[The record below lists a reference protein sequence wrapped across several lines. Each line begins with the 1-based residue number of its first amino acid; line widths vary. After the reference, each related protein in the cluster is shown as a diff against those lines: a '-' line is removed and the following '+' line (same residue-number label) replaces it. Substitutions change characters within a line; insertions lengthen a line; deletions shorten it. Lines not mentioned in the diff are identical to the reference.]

1 MPRQSPAAQLGIGRV
16 AGRRRFD
23 ECSINRGREYTMGAK
38 EFVSENVIAVS
49 FAEDSRA
56 YEALTTLKEL
66 GAQGQ
71 INVEQVAVVSRDDD
85 GRIEVKDQV
94 GDESLAGTASGGLV
108 GVLVGILGGPFGVLL
123 GGATGLFVG
132 SLFDLAD
139 AEESDSVLTE
149 ISKTAQVGHTAL
161 LAHVIEPSAEVVDA
175 AMAKLSGT
183 VLRRPVYEV
192 EAEIAEAQE
201 AQREAKK
208 QARKQLRDARFKKNR
223 DEAHEKVE
231 ELKAKLH
238 GDRKTATT
246 SS

>member
-1 MPRQSPAAQLGIGRV
+1 MPGARLGIARF
-16 AGRRRFD
+16 AGARRFD
-23 ECSINRGREYTMGAK
+23 ECSINRGTEYTMGANA
-38 EFVSENVIAVS
+38 FVNENVIAVS
-49 FAEDSRA
+49 FAEDSKA
-56 YEALTTLKEL
+56 YEALTTIKEL

-71 INVEQVAVVSRDDD
+71 INVEQVAVVTRDDD
-85 GRIEVKDQV
+85 GRVQVKDQV
-94 GDESLAGTASGGLV
+94 GDDSLAGTAGGGLV
-108 GVLVGILGGPFGVLL
+108 GVLVGILGGPLGVLL

-161 LAHVIEPSAEVVDA
+161 LAHVIEPSPEVVDN

-208 QARKQLRDARFKKNR
+208 QARKHLREARFKKNR

-238 GDRKTATT
+238 GDRKPATT
-246 SS
+246 SA

>member
-1 MPRQSPAAQLGIGRV
+1 
-16 AGRRRFD
+16 
-23 ECSINRGREYTMGAK
+23 MGAN

-49 FAEDSRA
+49 FAEDSKA

-231 ELKAKLH
+231 ELKAKLR
-238 GDRKTATT
+238 GDRKPATT

>member
-1 MPRQSPAAQLGIGRV
+1 
-16 AGRRRFD
+16 
-23 ECSINRGREYTMGAK
+23 MGTD
-38 EFVSENVIAVS
+38 EFVNENVIAVS
-49 FAEDSRA
+49 FAEDSKA
-56 YEALTTLKEL
+56 YEALTTLNEL

-71 INVEQVAVVSRDDD
+71 INVEQVTVVTRDDD
-85 GRIEVKDQV
+85 GRVEVKDQA
-94 GDESLAGTASGGLV
+94 GDDSLAGTASGGLV
-108 GVLVGILGGPFGVLL
+108 GVLVGILGGPLGVLL

-132 SLFDLAD
+132 SLFDLTD

-149 ISKTAQVGHTAL
+149 ISKTVQVGHTAL
-161 LAHVIEPSAEVVDA
+161 LAHVVEPSPEVVDT

-201 AQREAKK
+201 AQREAKR

-238 GDRKTATT
+238 GGDRKHATT

>member
-1 MPRQSPAAQLGIGRV
+1 
-16 AGRRRFD
+16 
-23 ECSINRGREYTMGAK
+23 MGAN
-38 EFVSENVIAVS
+38 EFVNENVIAVS
-49 FAEDSRA
+49 FAEDSKA

-85 GRIEVKDQV
+85 GHIEVKDQV

>member
-1 MPRQSPAAQLGIGRV
+1 
-16 AGRRRFD
+16 
-23 ECSINRGREYTMGAK
+23 MGTDG
-38 EFVSENVIAVS
+38 FVNENVIAVS
-49 FAEDSRA
+49 FAEDSKA

-71 INVEQVAVVSRDDD
+71 VNVEQVAVVTRDDD
-85 GRIEVKDQV
+85 GQLQVKDQV
-94 GDESLAGTASGGLV
+94 GDESLVGTAGGGLI
-108 GVLVGILGGPFGVLL
+108 GVVVGILGGPFGVLL

-161 LAHVIEPSAEVVDA
+161 LAHVVEPSPEVVDT

-192 EAEIAEAQE
+192 EAEVAEAEE

-208 QARKQLRDARFKKNR
+208 QARKQLREARFKKNR

-238 GDRKTATT
+238 GDRTTATT

>member
-1 MPRQSPAAQLGIGRV
+1 
-16 AGRRRFD
+16 
-23 ECSINRGREYTMGAK
+23 MGTDG
-38 EFVSENVIAVS
+38 FVNENVIAVS
-49 FAEDSRA
+49 FAEDSKA
-56 YEALTTLKEL
+56 YEALTTLNEL

-71 INVEQVAVVSRDDD
+71 INVEQVTVVTRDDD
-85 GRIEVKDQV
+85 GRVEVKDQA
-94 GDESLAGTASGGLV
+94 GDDSLVGTASGGLV
-108 GVLVGILGGPFGVLL
+108 GVLVGILGGPLGVLL

-132 SLFDLAD
+132 SLFDLTD

-149 ISKTAQVGHTAL
+149 ISKTVQVGHTAL
-161 LAHVIEPSAEVVDA
+161 LAHVVEPSPEVVDT

-238 GDRKTATT
+238 GDRKPATT

>member
-1 MPRQSPAAQLGIGRV
+1 
-16 AGRRRFD
+16 
-23 ECSINRGREYTMGAK
+23 MGAK

-149 ISKTAQVGHTAL
+149 ISRTAQVGHTAL

>member
-1 MPRQSPAAQLGIGRV
+1 
-16 AGRRRFD
+16 
-23 ECSINRGREYTMGAK
+23 MGAN

-49 FAEDSRA
+49 FAEDSKA

-71 INVEQVAVVSRDDD
+71 VNVEQVAVVTRDDD

-238 GDRKTATT
+238 GDRKNATT